1 MGWAVKKKVWANYEQ
16 LLRNPPIL
24 YYWHPKNFSPYGI
37 TVLQTVLVSIPHNE
51 IPLDKDS
58 EEKVDCAKCLD
69 IPHAFCLAEPDD
81 EPMKVRLDF
90 DDMVEK
96 MTKDPENKA
105 CSCAEGYLP
114 IYHPESG
121 YLMRCHDP
129 IIKTATLGTNHN
141 LVLWG
146 K

>member
-1 MGWAVKKKVWANYEQ
+1 MKILDEQ
-16 LLRNPPIL
+16 NSCQYPIMN
-24 YYWHPKNFSPYGI
+24 H
-37 TVLQTVLVSIPHNE
+37 
-51 IPLDKDS
+51 LDKDS

>member
-1 MGWAVKKKVWANYEQ
+1 MNY
-16 LLRNPPIL
+16 
-24 YYWHPKNFSPYGI
+24 
-37 TVLQTVLVSIPHNE
+37 
-51 IPLDKDS
+51 LDKDS

-141 LVLWG
+141 LFLDLFLFWDHLGGQFSKPERDLLFGFQIRGRGV
-146 K
+146 

>member
-1 MGWAVKKKVWANYEQ
+1 MKIWDEQ
-16 LLRNPPIL
+16 NSCQYPIMN
-24 YYWHPKNFSPYGI
+24 H
-37 TVLQTVLVSIPHNE
+37 
-51 IPLDKDS
+51 LDKDS

-129 IIKTATLGTNHN
+129 IIKTATLGTN
-141 LVLWG
+141 VIQFG
-146 K
+146 F

>member
-1 MGWAVKKKVWANYEQ
+1 MSSPIN
-16 LLRNPPIL
+16 NPASFKRF
-24 YYWHPKNFSPYGI
+24 YCQYPKMNH
-37 TVLQTVLVSIPHNE
+37 LN
-51 IPLDKDS
+51 KDS

-141 LVLWG
+141 LRYEIYF
-146 K
+146 

>member
-1 MGWAVKKKVWANYEQ
+1 MNG
-16 LLRNPPIL
+16 PI
-24 YYWHPKNFSPYGI
+24 
-37 TVLQTVLVSIPHNE
+37 
-51 IPLDKDS
+51 
-58 EEKVDCAKCLD
+58 
-69 IPHAFCLAEPDD
+69 AEPDD

-129 IIKTATLGTNHN
+129 IIKTATLGTNYDLLCFFN
-141 LVLWG
+141 LFSRSLLPCGAGETRWY
-146 K
+146 KKSWKIFLEPMF